1 MTHGAVTAETHVGPG
16 RARVDFRRGDLLPDD
31 VPAEDIA
38 TLLARGH
45 IAELDG
51 PGVDADGDG
60 VPEGSAAQVMQW
72 VGQGDGVAE
81 QRRRAVAA
89 YNAEGDRGEHA
100 RKTLLAALEKLVREL
115 DEA

>member
-1 MTHGAVTAETHVGPG
+1 MTLDRDALFIGTAWAQPATDAVLEVVSPHSEEVV
-16 RARVDFRRGDLLPDD
+16 AR
-31 VPAEDIA
+31 
-38 TLLARGH
+38 
-45 IAELDG
+45 
-51 PGVDADGDG
+51 